1 MSWASAAAATAA
13 PAPTSAAPIATA
25 APAAPAEPLP
35 PPLREGE
42 TNWSL
47 FVKGVHYAIDL
58 WTIIE
63 LALAHGFGGKNT
75 PQKVQTL
82 EFELLDMFSSKRKKV
97 ADLDEVEDFLY
108 EFLGDKLRVEAEDGS
123 VEEVSDILIDLYDS
137 IYKDAN
143 IAPFEKLEKDWM
155 AKQAKIAKTERP
167 RRERSSSSTSSSSA
181 AGTTPT
187 PTQEVEMTEASAP
200 ESKVDADGWETVNHK
215 KKRR

>member
-1 MSWASAAAATAA
+1 VCVGTVGA
-13 PAPTSAAPIATA
+13 
-25 APAAPAEPLP
+25 
-35 PPLREGE
+35 R
-42 TNWSL
+42 
-47 FVKGVHYAIDL
+47 
-58 WTIIE
+58 
-63 LALAHGFGGKNT
+63 
-75 PQKVQTL
+75 
-82 EFELLDMFSSKRKKV
+82 V
-97 ADLDEVEDFLY
+97 AQ
-108 EFLGDKLRVEAEDGS
+108 
-123 VEEVSDILIDLYDS
+123 VSDILIDLYDS

-181 AGTTPT
+181 AGMRSLPMLIGMSLARVLFGHFSSNHARRRTGTT